1 MKENFFY
8 ENIHRASDSRPYI
21 DLEMKNLNYFSHFHD
36 EIELIYVVEGSVTLH
51 TNSRS
56 YGINT
61 GEVAIIMPGE
71 IHSYTSQGDNRCYI
85 IKFFP
90 QTEIEVGDY
99 PSLRFVD
106 HVITVRSP
114 LHTAAVQLV
123 DSIAQETRD
132 KNCGFELAVNSLLAQ
147 VFLLFLRNTPFASVS
162 SEENKRQSKQL
173 VLLQKVDSYVNR
185 NYAQHISLED
195 IAAHCGYSAYY
206 FSHFFKE
213 ATGQNFSD
221 YLMLFRVERSL
232 ALIIGSDRSL
242 TDIAFDCGFTNIRSF
257 NRAFRSCLKTTPSQY
272 RRTGNAK
279 ENM

>member
-1 MKENFFY
+1 M
-8 ENIHRASDSRPYI
+8 
-21 DLEMKNLNYFSHFHD
+21 
-36 EIELIYVVEGSVTLH
+36 
-51 TNSRS
+51 
-56 YGINT
+56 
-61 GEVAIIMPGE
+61 
-71 IHSYTSQGDNRCYI
+71 
-85 IKFFP
+85 
-90 QTEIEVGDY
+90 
-99 PSLRFVD
+99 
-106 HVITVRSP
+106 
-114 LHTAAVQLV
+114 
-123 DSIAQETRD
+123 
-132 KNCGFELAVNSLLAQ
+132 
-147 VFLLFLRNTPFASVS
+147 FLLFLRNTPFASVS

-272 RRTGNAK
+272 RRTGNTK